1 MTKPKRRFTQRQM
14 FYLRVLLISI
24 ALGQV
29 GIEDICRLLPLIEIQ
44 PTPVHSATDCSE
56 QE

>member
-1 MTKPKRRFTQRQM
+1 MTKTKRRLTHRQM

-29 GIEDICRLLPLIEIQ
+29 GIEDICRILPTIEAQ
-44 PTPVHSATDCSE
+44 PAPVDFATGCPE
-56 QE
+56 